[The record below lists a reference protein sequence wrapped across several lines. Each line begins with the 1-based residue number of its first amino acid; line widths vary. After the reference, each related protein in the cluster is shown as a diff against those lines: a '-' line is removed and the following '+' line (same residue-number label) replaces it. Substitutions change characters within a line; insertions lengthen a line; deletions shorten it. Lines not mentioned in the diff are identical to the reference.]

1 MALASEKTL
10 LIVDDEPDVRNF
22 LSACAEDAGFKVV
35 TAVDGDDALAKVQ
48 SVNPDLMTLDMVMP
62 KKSGY
67 KVLKELRAMPKYA
80 ELPVIVITA
89 HANDELGSEDMQ
101 KLYTTLSG
109 PSAPKFTLE
118 KPITPAKLIQ
128 AIADILAVD
137 LAASAPKAPSA
148 ADISAL
154 LGGAD
159 KETLEKVRQL
169 LARQNG

>member
-22 LSACAEDAGFKVV
+22 LIACAEDAGFKVV
-35 TAVDGDDALAKVQ
+35 GAVDGEDALAKVQ

-67 KVLKELRAMPKYA
+67 KVLKELRAMDKYA

-89 HANDELGSEDMQ
+89 HANDEFGSEDM
-101 KLYTTLSG
+101 KKMYTTFSG
-109 PSAPKFTLE
+109 PKAPKQTME
-118 KPITPAKLIQ
+118 KPITPPKLVK
-128 AIADILAVD
+128 AIADILNVD
-137 LAASAPKAPSA
+137 LEASKPASASP
-148 ADISAL
+148 ADLTAL

-159 KETLEKVRQL
+159 AATLEKVRQL
-169 LARQNG
+169 LAKG

>member
-22 LSACAEDAGFKVV
+22 LSACAEDAGFKVF
-35 TAVDGDDALAKVQ
+35 TAVDGDDAIAKVQ

-67 KVLKELRAMPKYA
+67 KVLKEIRAMEKYA

-89 HANDELGSEDMQ
+89 HANDEFGSEDMQ
-101 KLYTTLSG
+101 KMYTTFSG
-109 PSAPKFTLE
+109 PSAPRFTLE
-118 KPITPAKLIQ
+118 KPITPPKLVK
-128 AIADILAVD
+128 AIAEILEVD
-137 LAASAPKAPSA
+137 LEAGSAPKAP
-148 ADISAL
+148 ADDITSL

-159 KETLEKVRQL
+159 AATLEKVRRL
-169 LARQNG
+169 LADK

>member
-22 LSACAEDAGFKVV
+22 LSACAEDAGFKVA
-35 TAVDGDDALAKVQ
+35 TAVDGEDALAKVV
-48 SVNPDLMTLDMVMP
+48 SVNPDLVTLDMVMP

-67 KVLKELRAMPKYA
+67 KVLKELRAMAGYA
-80 ELPVIVITA
+80 DLPVIVITA

-109 PSAPKFTLE
+109 PGAPKFTLE
-118 KPITPAKLIQ
+118 KPISPAKLIQ
-128 AIADILAVD
+128 AIADILGVD
-137 LAASAPKAPSA
+137 LAASVPVVSSA
-148 ADISAL
+148 ADITAL

-159 KETLEKVRQL
+159 RETLEKVRRL
-169 LARQNG
+169 LIK